1 MYKSIILLVLVFILS
16 GCEQV
21 TDRVLRDYNLS
32 FEPKTLDIKRGET
45 KEVKLFINVT
55 TGFDIIAEETAVTV
69 YRKPAFA
76 TVVTEAIIPGGLN
89 DGLLQVTVAADAPL
103 GKDKITI
110 QTNKAELG
118 RRGDLEINVL
128 E

>member
-1 MYKSIILLVLVFILS
+1 MYKFIVLLALVVVLA

-21 TDRVLRDYNLS
+21 TDRVLRDYNIS
-32 FEPKTLDIKRGET
+32 FEPSTLELKRGET
-45 KEVKLFINVT
+45 KEVKLLINVT
-55 TGFDIIAEETAVTV
+55 TGFDIKAEETTVTV
-69 YRKPAFA
+69 FRKPAFV
-76 TVVTEAIIPGGLN
+76 TVQTESVIPGGLN
-89 DGLLQVTVAADAPL
+89 DGLLQVSISADAPL

-118 RRGDLEINVL
+118 RRGDLEINVT

>member
-1 MYKSIILLVLVFILS
+1 MYKSIFLLILVFILA

-21 TDRVLRDYNLS
+21 TDRVLKDYNIS
-32 FEPKTLDIKRGET
+32 FEPKTIDIKRGET
-45 KEVKLFINVT
+45 KEVKLLINVT
-55 TGFDIIAEETAVTV
+55 TGFDIKAEETAVTV
-69 YRKPAFA
+69 YRKPAF
-76 TVVTEAIIPGGLN
+76 VMVQTESIIPGGLS

-118 RRGDLEINVL
+118 RRGDLEINVI